1 MAQRHCTNCGAEL
14 REDASFCGKCGRP
27 VHETARVSTLE
38 ADVPVPPPPVQ
49 DERTA
54 AAGIPQD
61 QDMETTEWWQTPTG
75 KVLGVIVAIVT
86 VLVIL
91 ANLGGDVVLALL
103 GAVIGV
109 VGLAITAYVCLILL
123 GLIDVDPSTVPAKV
137 GHFLFSRLS
146 SIQGFSSIVS
156 IVAPGTRQQS
166 SVGTLLLF
174 DESARGLEKDDSAR
188 FTMPEDEDEPVRF
201 KCSEFQT
208 PISMKRADMFFFYD
222 RLKNFKPIHIATHNS
237 VEWWWFREGFYRV
250 ELEEGRPSRDLA
262 AELAVG
268 DMYADK
274 TTLSI
279 NSIDG
284 KHGYSADEVAEGVFE
299 MEGKAETGLETA
311 ERLDTAYA
319 ITMQVAEILT
329 QDRRIEEQDT
339 SHDYGLEKDDSA
351 RLFTDRTWLFTRVN
365 IESNVHQPSEVLC
378 NADALFELASELQ
391 NHHPVL
397 IDKKIGKGRL
407 WRSEVVAEW
416 WWFRGNIY
424 VAKREKGYQSE
435 SLAMLKENVSHIHR
449 KAKSEAWI
457 PKWTVGNEFEDKY
470 EEGYAPE
477 EIARLVIASE
487 GRPESLE
494 RTFDRVQAGKNAVS
508 TSFNFQRSFQV
519 PWGSTH
525 DAFNREQF
533 EEYLEKR
540 KQEGVEGLREVRD
553 GGYWFKFKEWDR
565 RRRKAFWSRVDKADY
580 VSTSEIIEDYSIG
593 SRLREV
599 LAEDSTL
606 FTHSPLDLM
615 SGTDFED
622 YMAEIFRKQ
631 GYSVELTPKSG
642 DQGVD
647 LLLNKPGLRI
657 AVQLKRYQG
666 AVGNKAVQE
675 IRSGVD
681 YYEAD
686 EGWVITT
693 STYTRSARE
702 LATKLGIRLIDGS
715 ELKQLTL

>member
-1 MAQRHCTNCGAEL
+1 
-14 REDASFCGKCGRP
+14 
-27 VHETARVSTLE
+27 
-38 ADVPVPPPPVQ
+38 
-49 DERTA
+49 
-54 AAGIPQD
+54 
-61 QDMETTEWWQTPTG
+61 ME
-75 KVLGVIVAIVT
+75 
-86 VLVIL
+86 
-91 ANLGGDVVLALL
+91 
-103 GAVIGV
+103 
-109 VGLAITAYVCLILL
+109 
-123 GLIDVDPSTVPAKV
+123 
-137 GHFLFSRLS
+137 F
-146 SIQGFSSIVS
+146 
-156 IVAPGTRQQS
+156 
-166 SVGTLLLF
+166 
-174 DESARGLEKDDSAR
+174 
-188 FTMPEDEDEPVRF
+188 
-201 KCSEFQT
+201 
-208 PISMKRADMFFFYD
+208 
-222 RLKNFKPIHIATHNS
+222 
-237 VEWWWFREGFYRV
+237 
-250 ELEEGRPSRDLA
+250 EEGRPSRDLA

-268 DMYADK
+268 DVYADK
-274 TTLSI
+274 TSLSI
-279 NSIDG
+279 NSIDS

-311 ERLDTAYA
+311 ERLDMAYA
-319 ITMQVAEILT
+319 ITTQVAEILT

-351 RLFTDRTWLFTRVN
+351 RVFTDKTWLSTRVC
-365 IESNVHQPSEVLC
+365 IESNVHQPFEVLC
-378 NADALFELASELQ
+378 NADALFELAAELQ
-391 NHHPVL
+391 IHHPVL
-397 IDKKIGKGRL
+397 IDKKIGQGRL

-457 PKWTVGNEFEDKY
+457 PKWTVGNEIEDKY

-508 TSFNFQRSFQV
+508 TSLNFQKSFQV

-565 RRRKAFWSRVDKADY
+565 RRRKEFWSRVDTADY
-580 VSTSEIIEDYSIG
+580 VSTSEIVEDYSIG
-593 SRLREV
+593 RRSREI
-599 LAEDSTL
+599 LAADRAF
-606 FTHSPLDLM
+606 FTHPPLDRM
-615 SGTDFED
+615 TGREFED
-622 YMAEIFRKQ
+622 YMAEVFRKQ
-631 GYSVELTPKSG
+631 GYEVVLTPTSG

-647 LLLNKPGLRI
+647 LLLNKPGLRV
-657 AVQLKRYQG
+657 AVQLKRYQK
-666 AVGNKAVQE
+666 AVSNKAVQE
-675 IRSGVD
+675 IHSGVD
-681 YYEAD
+681 FYDAD

>member
-1 MAQRHCTNCGAEL
+1 VAQRYCTNCGAEP

-27 VHETARVSTLE
+27 VHETARVSIPE

-54 AAGIPQD
+54 AAGISQD
-61 QDMETTEWWQTPTG
+61 QDMETTEWWQTPIG
-75 KVLGVIVAIVT
+75 KTIGILAAIIT
-86 VLVIL
+86 VLAIL
-91 ANLGGDVVLALL
+91 ASLPGDVVLALL

-109 VGLAITAYVCLILL
+109 VGLAITTYVCLILL
-123 GLIDVDPSTVPAKV
+123 GLIDVDPSTELAKV
-137 GHFLFSRLS
+137 GRVLFSRLS

-156 IVAPGTRQQS
+156 TPAPGTRQQS
-166 SVGTLLLF
+166 SVGTLLLL

-188 FTMPEDEDEPVRF
+188 FTMPEYEDEPVRF

-250 ELEEGRPSRDLA
+250 EFEEGRPSRDLA

-268 DMYADK
+268 DVHADK
-274 TTLSI
+274 TSLSI
-279 NSIDG
+279 NSIDS

-329 QDRRIEEQDT
+329 QDMPIEEQDT

-351 RLFTDRTWLFTRVN
+351 RVFTDRTWLSTRVY

-378 NADALFELASELQ
+378 NADSLFELASELQ

-397 IDKKIGKGRL
+397 IDKKIGQGRL

-457 PKWTVGNEFEDKY
+457 PKWTVGNEFEDLY

-487 GRPESLE
+487 GRPVSLE

-508 TSFNFQRSFQV
+508 TSLNFQRSFQV
-519 PWGSTH
+519 PWGATH
-525 DAFNREQF
+525 GAINREQF
-533 EEYLEKR
+533 EAYLEKR
-540 KQEGVEGLREVRD
+540 KQEGAEGLREVRD

-580 VSTSEIIEDYSIG
+580 VSTSEIIEDYSSV
-593 SRLREV
+593 SRSREL
-599 LAEDSTL
+599 LAEDRAY
-606 FTHSPLDLM
+606 FTHSLLEHM
-615 SGTDFED
+615 SGTDFEH
-622 YMAEIFRKQ
+622 YMAEVFRDQ
-631 GYSVELTPKSG
+631 GYEVELTPQSG

-647 LLLNKPGLRI
+647 LLLKKQGLRI

-675 IRSGVD
+675 IHSGVG
-681 YYEAD
+681 YYDAD
-686 EGWVITT
+686 GGWVITT
-693 STYTRSARE
+693 STYTRGARQ
-702 LATKLGIRLIDGS
+702 LADKLGIRLIDGL